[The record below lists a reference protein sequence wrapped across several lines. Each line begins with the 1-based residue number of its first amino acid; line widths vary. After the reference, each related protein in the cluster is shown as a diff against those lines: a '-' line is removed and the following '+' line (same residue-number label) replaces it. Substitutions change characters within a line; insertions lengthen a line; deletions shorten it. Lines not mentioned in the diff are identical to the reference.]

1 MRLFRFLL
9 YLSLFA
15 LCLACKQKPADS
27 GKNLFTNT
35 YLEYYGPACGKK
47 GPELKT
53 ALFEIIGNPH
63 VVSYAEIWSA
73 FEKTDV
79 KADGSVWDMYSDN
92 PGGKATYSFSFRQ
105 ERCGTYRREG
115 DCYNREHSIPQS
127 WFKGASPMYSD
138 LFHIYPTDGYVNNRR
153 GNLPLGEVGIFSWE
167 SANGSR
173 IGQNTSGNFSQ
184 TVFEPVDE
192 YKGDF
197 ARTYFYMVTAYES
210 NVADWRSP
218 QIGGNTYPAIKSWA
232 LEMFLRWHR
241 EDPVNAKEQNRNQV
255 VFAIQNNRNPFID
268 HPELVEHVWGNK
280 KNQPFNLK

>member
-9 YLSLFA
+9 YLSVL
-15 LCLACKQKPADS
+15 LTACEQKPADS
-27 GKNLFTNT
+27 GTNLYINT
-35 YLEYYGPACGKK
+35 YREYYSSVTGKK
-47 GPELKT
+47 GSELKT
-53 ALFEIIGNPH
+53 ALFEIIGNPD
-63 VVSYAEIWSA
+63 VLSYAEVWSA

-92 PGGKATYSFSFRQ
+92 PGGKATYSFSFHQ
-105 ERCGTYRREG
+105 KRCGTYRREG
-115 DCYNREHSIPQS
+115 DCYNREHAIPQS

-138 LFHIYPTDGYVNNRR
+138 LFHLYPTDGYVNNRR

-173 IGQNTSGNFSQ
+173 VGQNTSGNFVQ

-197 ARTYFYMVTAYES
+197 ARTFFYMVTAYE
-210 NVADWRSP
+210 NDVADWRSP
-218 QIGGNTYPAIKSWA
+218 QIGGNSYPAIRSWA

-241 EDPVNAKEQNRNQV
+241 EDPVSEKERNRNNA

-268 HPELVEHVWGNK
+268 HPELAEHVWGNK
-280 KNQPFNLK
+280 KDRAFSIK

>member
-9 YLSLFA
+9 YLSVL
-15 LCLACKQKPADS
+15 LTACEQKPADS
-27 GKNLFTNT
+27 GTNPYTNT
-35 YLEYYGPACGKK
+35 YREYYSSVTGKK
-47 GPELKT
+47 GSELKT
-53 ALFEIIGNPH
+53 ALFEIIGNPD
-63 VVSYAEIWSA
+63 VLSYAEVWSA

-92 PGGKATYSFSFRQ
+92 PGGKATYSFSFHQ
-105 ERCGTYRREG
+105 KRCGTYRREG
-115 DCYNREHSIPQS
+115 DCYNREHAIPQS

-138 LFHIYPTDGYVNNRR
+138 LFHLYPTDGYVNNRR

-173 IGQNTSGNFSQ
+173 VGQNTSGNFVQ

-197 ARTYFYMVTAYES
+197 ARTFFYMVTAYE
-210 NVADWRSP
+210 NDVADWRSP
-218 QIGGNTYPAIKSWA
+218 QIGGNSYPAIRSWA

-241 EDPVNAKEQNRNQV
+241 EDPVSEKERNRNNA

-268 HPELVEHVWGNK
+268 HPELAEHVWGNK
-280 KNQPFNLK
+280 KDRAFSIK

>member
-9 YLSLFA
+9 YLSVL
-15 LCLACKQKPADS
+15 LTACEQKPADS
-27 GKNLFTNT
+27 GTNPYTNT
-35 YLEYYGPACGKK
+35 YREYYSSVTGKK
-47 GPELKT
+47 GSELKT
-53 ALFEIIGNPH
+53 ALFEIIGNPD
-63 VVSYAEIWSA
+63 VLSYAEVWSA

-92 PGGKATYSFSFRQ
+92 PGGKAAYSFSFHQ
-105 ERCGTYRREG
+105 KRCGTYRREG
-115 DCYNREHSIPQS
+115 DCYNREHAIPQS

-138 LFHIYPTDGYVNNRR
+138 LFHLYPTDGYVNNRR

-173 IGQNTSGNFSQ
+173 VGQNTSGNFVQ

-197 ARTYFYMVTAYES
+197 ARTYFYMVTAYE
-210 NVADWRSP
+210 NDVADWRSP
-218 QIGGNTYPAIKSWA
+218 QIGGNSYPAIRSWA

-241 EDPVNAKEQNRNQV
+241 EDPVSEKERNRNNA

-268 HPELVEHVWGNK
+268 HPELAEHVWGNK
-280 KNQPFNLK
+280 KDRAFSIK